1 MPRTLITGGAGFI
14 GSHMCDRLIAEGHE
28 VICVD
33 NLLTGRKDNIAH
45 LLDSASFSF
54 IKHDITEPLKI
65 ECNLNYILHFASPAS
80 PKDYM
85 KYAIETMKTGAF
97 GTYNMLELARE
108 KGAVFLL
115 ASTSE
120 VYGDPQVN
128 PQPEDYWGHVN
139 PIGPRSVYDE
149 AKRYAEALTMAFH
162 RKYGLDIRVARIF
175 NTYGPRMR
183 MNDGRVISN
192 FIVQA
197 LRGEP
202 VTVYGDGSQT
212 RSFCYVDDL
221 IEGIYGLLL
230 WQAPPASKAQNL
242 RPKTQHLKPST
253 QDLTPVFNLGNPEE
267 HTILELANLVKEI
280 ARSKSEIIFEPL
292 PVDDPKRRCPDI
304 SRARTL
310 LGWAPITDLRTG
322 LQHTIEYFKG
332 LENEQTGRDHHA

>member
-45 LLDSASFSF
+45 LLNSASFSF
-54 IKHDITEPLKI
+54 IKHDITEPLRI
-65 ECNLNYILHFASPAS
+65 ECNLDYILHFACPAS
-80 PKDYM
+80 PKYYM
-85 KYAIETMKTGAF
+85 KYPIQTLKTGAL
-97 GTYNMLELARE
+97 GTYNMLALARE

-120 VYGDPQVN
+120 VYGDPEVN

-149 AKRYAEALTMAFH
+149 AKRYAEALTMAYH
-162 RKYGLDIRVARIF
+162 RKYGLDVRIARIF

-183 MNDGRVISN
+183 ADDGRVISN

-197 LRGEP
+197 LKGDP
-202 VTVYGDGSQT
+202 ITVYGDGTQT

-221 IEGIYGLLL
+221 VEGIYRLLL
-230 WQAPPASKAQNL
+230 WSSPPP
-242 RPKTQHLKPST
+242 RPKTQHPTPGT
-253 QDLTPVFNLGNPEE
+253 QNLTPVFNIGNPDE
-267 HTILELANLVKEI
+267 HTILDLAKLIKEI
-280 ARSKSEIIFEPL
+280 TRSDSKIIFEPL
-292 PVDDPKRRCPDI
+292 PVDDPKRRRPDI
-304 SRARTL
+304 AHAQGL
-310 LGWAPITDLRTG
+310 LGWSPVTELHRG
-322 LQHTIEYFKG
+322 LKETIKYF
-332 LENEQTGRDHHA
+332 ENLIKK

>member
-1 MPRTLITGGAGFI
+1 
-14 GSHMCDRLIAEGHE
+14 MCDRLIAEGHQ

-33 NLLTGRKDNIAH
+33 NLLTGRKENINH
-45 LLDSASFSF
+45 LLDNPCFTF
-54 IKHDITEPLKI
+54 IEHNIIEPLEI
-65 ECNLNYILHFASPAS
+65 NGNINFILHFASPAS

-85 KYAIETMKTGAF
+85 KHPIETMKIGAW

-108 KGAVFLL
+108 KGATFLL

-120 VYGDPQVN
+120 VYGDPQVH
-128 PQPEDYWGHVN
+128 PQPESYWGYVN

-162 RKYGLDIRVARIF
+162 RKYGLDIRIARIF

-197 LRGEP
+197 LRGKP
-202 VTVYGDGSQT
+202 ITVYGDGSQT
-212 RSFCYVDDL
+212 RSFCYVEDL
-221 IEGIYGLLL
+221 IEGIYRLLL

-242 RPKTQHLKPST
+242 KPKTQHLEPST
-253 QDLTPVFNLGNPEE
+253 QALMPVFNLGNPEE
-267 HTILELANLVKEI
+267 HTILQLANLVKEI
-280 ARSKSEIIFEPL
+280 TASKSEIIFEPL

-304 SRARTL
+304 SRARNL
-310 LGWAPITDLRTG
+310 LGWSPITDLRTG
-322 LQHTIEYFKG
+322 LQYTIEYFKE
-332 LENEQTGRDHHA
+332 LENEQTGRNHA